1 MELYQLRTFVAVAEE
16 GNLTRAAERIFASQ
30 PAVSAHVKALEEE
43 LGLPLFVRTP
53 RGMQLTDA
61 GRCLKIKADSI
72 LHAAED
78 MLSQARGLR
87 RELTG
92 ELTIALNSDPE
103 FLRAAELISVMGETH
118 PKVKIRFTQSH
129 SGLIL
134 RAVRDRKLDAGFS
147 FFENPYAEVT
157 GVHLADVPVRVVA
170 PAAWADEVRGK
181 SIEELARMPWILP
194 DETCPFM
201 KVVQGV
207 FEDSGICPENYVE
220 ADEEAVI
227 DRLVAAGKGISV
239 LKESGADR
247 LCGEGLAVICDTG
260 PKLSLG
266 VSFVHPKNREHDPLI
281 QALAEAVAKVWED

>member
-61 GRCLKIKADSI
+61 GRSLKFKADSI

-78 MLSQARGLR
+78 MLTQARGLR

-103 FLRAAELISVMGETH
+103 FLRTAELISVMAETH
-118 PKVKIRFTQSH
+118 PKIKIKLTQSH
-129 SGLIL
+129 SALIL
-134 RAVRDRKLDAGFS
+134 KAVRDRKLDAGFS

-157 GVHLADVPVRVVA
+157 GVRLKDVPVRVVA
-170 PAAWADEVRGK
+170 PAAWAADVRGK
-181 SIEELARMPWILP
+181 SIDQLALMPWILP
-194 DETCPFM
+194 DDTCPFM
-201 KVVQGV
+201 KVVKGV
-207 FEDSGICPENYVE
+207 FEDSGICPKTFIT

-227 DRLVAAGKGISV
+227 CQLVAAGKGISV

-247 LCGEGLAVICDTG
+247 LCADGLAVICDAG
-260 PKLSLG
+260 PRLSLSI
-266 VSFVHPKNREHDPLI
+266 SFVHPKNREHDPLI
-281 QALAEAVAKVWED
+281 MALAEAVASVWKD